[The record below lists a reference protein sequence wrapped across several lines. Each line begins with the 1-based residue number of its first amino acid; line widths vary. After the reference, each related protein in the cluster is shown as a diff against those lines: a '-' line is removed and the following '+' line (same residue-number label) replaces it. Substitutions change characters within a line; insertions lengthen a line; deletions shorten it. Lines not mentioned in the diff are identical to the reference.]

1 MSSSKQKEKC
11 NLVNFIRRTANMHFL
26 ISLLRIRNYF
36 KRTFFF
42 HLNKSFICSDVLHTY
57 TLYFNIMYIF
67 IMKHIVDIN
76 LCYADFIPYTTSLHK
91 FLKLLVECLISYRHV
106 PTLELSALIHKER

>member
-1 MSSSKQKEKC
+1 
-11 NLVNFIRRTANMHFL
+11 
-26 ISLLRIRNYF
+26 
-36 KRTFFF
+36 
-42 HLNKSFICSDVLHTY
+42 
-57 TLYFNIMYIF
+57 MYIF

-106 PTLELSALIHKER
+106 PTLELSASIHKER

>member
-1 MSSSKQKEKC
+1 
-11 NLVNFIRRTANMHFL
+11 
-26 ISLLRIRNYF
+26 
-36 KRTFFF
+36 
-42 HLNKSFICSDVLHTY
+42 
-57 TLYFNIMYIF
+57 MYIF
-67 IMKHIVDIN
+67 IMKHIVDINLCYVDIN